1 MFQQQRRTPQSYLAR
16 LVGLVVLGL
25 TFSLPPAF
33 AQPPAEAP
41 DPNELYFRD
50 EITYGG
56 TGCPQG
62 SLSTAISPDGLAV
75 TLTFDSYFAEV
86 SSETPAVVRQ
96 FCNVNLPLNI
106 PSGWQYSLVEL
117 DYRGYLALDP
127 RVEARQ
133 TSEYYFQGQR
143 GPSFSSVWTG
153 PEDRDFDFTDIIG
166 IETHNWSWSP
176 CYEQRHLTLKTSMV
190 LNNRRNRQGYGLIST
205 DSIDAEISH
214 IYAIVWQR
222 CAEEPPDHSIMELE
236 R

>member
-1 MFQQQRRTPQSYLAR
+1 MSHQQGQTPQRYLAR

-25 TFSLPPAF
+25 TFGLPPAF

-41 DPNELYFRD
+41 DPNELYFLD
-50 EITYGG
+50 EITHGG

-62 SLSTAISPDGLAV
+62 TLAATISPDGQAV
-75 TLTFDSYFAEV
+75 TVNFDAYVAEV
-86 SSETPAVVRQ
+86 GPETSPTVRK
-96 FCNVNLPLNI
+96 FCDINLPLHI
-106 PSGWQYSLVEL
+106 PPGWQYSLVEL

-133 TSEYYFQGQR
+133 TSEYYFQGQQ

-166 IETHNWSWSP
+166 IETHNWAWSP

-205 DSIDAEISH
+205 DSIDAEIYHVYSLSWRQCSGGP
-214 IYAIVWQR
+214 VTS
-222 CAEEPPDHSIMELE
+222 PLSIT